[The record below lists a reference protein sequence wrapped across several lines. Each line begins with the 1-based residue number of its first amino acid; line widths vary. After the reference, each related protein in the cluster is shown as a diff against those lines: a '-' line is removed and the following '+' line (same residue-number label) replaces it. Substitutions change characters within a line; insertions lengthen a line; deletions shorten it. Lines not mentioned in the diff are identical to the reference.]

1 MLKFNFLELHKPTF
15 SLPYACLLHL
25 RILCTAR
32 YPPRLSSC
40 VHPARHPLL
49 HLLSDFFAPCL
60 ITTDRPC
67 SCILHSLQSPGPL
80 SGPLDFHQMLD
91 ILFVMGSVLL
101 SPTMMGASKFCFCF
115 VCVLKSSPPSLPV
128 LCYLFS
134 YYIFF

>member
-67 SCILHSLQSPGPL
+67 SCILYSLQSPGPL
-80 SGPLDFHQMLD
+80 SGPLDVHTDVRYCVCLQDSFCLCLGILS
-91 ILFVMGSVLL
+91 ILFSL
-101 SPTMMGASKFCFCF
+101 STSFYIIVFLF
-115 VCVLKSSPPSLPV
+115 VFIFQISS
-128 LCYLFS
+128 Y
-134 YYIFF
+134 